1 MPISFLYT
9 NQLTLKFLL
18 GNLQKKGSVM
28 KAITTWNKV
37 SINCSKQSLE
47 NKVESAA
54 NTIIQNTRN
63 PACAY
68 REQEGS

>member
-1 MPISFLYT
+1 
-9 NQLTLKFLL
+9 
-18 GNLQKKGSVM
+18 M

-47 NKVESAA
+47 NKVESVA